1 MTEEERREWMEKQKA
16 EGRFLFV
23 EFLWLGLQKKAKLVE
38 AMTTGQRVAIDIHY
52 QDQMNTKVAFDLTLY
67 EIIAVTKP
75 AFGIGIARGKNQYR
89 ADTDKKYH
97 YYHEGSV
104 YLPEFPDDI

>member
-23 EFLWLGLQKKAKLVE
+23 EFLWIGLQKKAKLVE

-67 EIIAVTKP
+67 
-75 AFGIGIARGKNQYR
+75 
-89 ADTDKKYH
+89 D
-97 YYHEGSV
+97 
-104 YLPEFPDDI
+104 